1 MQQFMRKFT
10 QLNGEKV
17 KVILIHRL
25 FDKQIF
31 YCDELKTLNDDD
43 RIGLTINGQ
52 DIFIYKQNIRA
63 SEALSN
69 TYVLSDG
76 RLTII
81 VEKL

>member
-10 QLNGEKV
+10 QLNGGKA
-17 KVILIHRL
+17 KIILIHRL

-31 YCDELKTLNDDD
+31 YCDELKTLNDDG
-43 RIGLTINGQ
+43 RIGFTMNGQ
-52 DIFIYKQNIRA
+52 DIFIYKQNARVF
-63 SEALSN
+63 EELSN
-69 TYVLSDG
+69 TYVMSDG